1 MSKGV
6 LIGVRNLHYALLKTD
21 DATGVTYDTPVSIP
35 GVRTIDVKPSSGV
48 DTLYGDD
55 APFDIASY
63 LGDIEVTI
71 DTAELS
77 VEDMAALLGH
87 TVSKGVMDFK
97 STDEAPYVAIL
108 FESVK
113 SNGNRRF
120 VKLLKGKFGEPEEN
134 YQTKDSSV
142 HWNTAKITGHFVV
155 RTYDSAWKRVADED
169 GKDFE
174 ATTVTSWYESVEAA
188 ASSSGSTTG
197 SGTTTDTGSSGNGS

>member
-87 TVSKGVMDFK
+87 TVSKGIIDFK
-97 STDEAPYVAIL
+97 STDEAPYVAVL

-113 SNGNRRF
+113 SNGKRRF
-120 VKLLKGKFGEPEEN
+120 VKLLKGKFAEPEEN

-142 HWNTAKITGHFVV
+142 HWNTAK
-155 RTYDSAWKRVADED
+155 SP
-169 GKDFE
+169 
-174 ATTVTSWYESVEAA
+174 ATL
-188 ASSSGSTTG
+188 
-197 SGTTTDTGSSGNGS
+197 

>member
-63 LGDIEVTI
+63 LGNIEVTI

-87 TVSKGVMDFK
+87 TVSKGIIDFK
-97 STDEAPYVAIL
+97 STDEAPYVAVL

-113 SNGNRRF
+113 SNGKKRF
-120 VKLLKGKFGEPEEN
+120 VKLLKGKFAEPEEN

-174 ATTVTSWYESVEAA
+174 AATADAWYETVEAA
-188 ASSSGSTTG
+188 AATSSG
-197 SGTTTDTGSSGNGS
+197 GTTSDSGSSGKGS

>member
-87 TVSKGVMDFK
+87 TVSKGIIDFK
-97 STDEAPYVAIL
+97 STDEAPYVAVL

-113 SNGNRRF
+113 SNGKKRF
-120 VKLLKGKFGEPEEN
+120 VKLLKGKFAEPEEN

-174 ATTVTSWYESVEAA
+174 AATADAWYETVEAA
-188 ASSSGSTTG
+188 AATSSG
-197 SGTTTDTGSSGNGS
+197 GTTSDSGSSGKGS

>member
-71 DTAELS
+71 NTAELS

-87 TVSKGVMDFK
+87 TVSKGIIDFK
-97 STDEAPYVAIL
+97 STDEAPYVAVL

-113 SNGNRRF
+113 SNGKKRF
-120 VKLLKGKFGEPEEN
+120 VKLLKGKFAEPEEN

-174 ATTVTSWYESVEAA
+174 AATADAWYETVEAA
-188 ASSSGSTTG
+188 AATSSG
-197 SGTTTDTGSSGNGS
+197 GTTSDSGSSGKGS

>member
-87 TVSKGVMDFK
+87 TVSKGIIDFK
-97 STDEAPYVAIL
+97 STDEAPYVAVL

-113 SNGNRRF
+113 SNGKRRF
-120 VKLLKGKFGEPEEN
+120 VKLLKGKFAEPEEN

-174 ATTVTSWYESVEAA
+174 AATADAWYQSVEGV
-188 ASSSGSTTG
+188 SG
-197 SGTTTDTGSSGNGS
+197 GTTSDSGSSGKGS

>member
-87 TVSKGVMDFK
+87 TVSKGIIDFK
-97 STDEAPYVAIL
+97 STDEAPYVAVL

-113 SNGNRRF
+113 SNGKKRF
-120 VKLLKGKFGEPEEN
+120 VKLLKGKFAEPEEN
-134 YQTKDSSV
+134 YQTKDSGV

-174 ATTVTSWYESVEAA
+174 AATADAWYETVEAA
-188 ASSSGSTTG
+188 AATSSG
-197 SGTTTDTGSSGNGS
+197 GTTSDSGSSGKGS

>member
-1 MSKGV
+1 MNKGV

-87 TVSKGVMDFK
+87 TVSKGIIDFK
-97 STDEAPYVAIL
+97 STDEAPYVAVL

-113 SNGNRRF
+113 SNGKKRF
-120 VKLLKGKFGEPEEN
+120 VKLLKGKFAEPEEN

-174 ATTVTSWYESVEAA
+174 AATADAWYETVEAA
-188 ASSSGSTTG
+188 AATSSG
-197 SGTTTDTGSSGNGS
+197 GTTSDSGSSGKGS

>member
-1 MSKGV
+1 MGKGV
-6 LIGVRNLHYALLKTD
+6 LIGVKNLHYAVLKTD
-21 DATGVTYDTPVSIP
+21 DSTGATYDTPAAIK

-97 STDEAPYVAIL
+97 STDEAPYVAVL

-113 SNGNRRF
+113 SNGKKRF
-120 VKLLKGKFGEPEEN
+120 VKLLKGKFAEPEEN

-174 ATTVTSWYESVEAA
+174 AATADAWYETVEAA
-188 ASSSGSTTG
+188 AATSSG
-197 SGTTTDTGSSGNGS
+197 GTTSDSGSSGKGS